1 MALSRLQICCRCC
14 SDHLSNLW
22 LGPGAFVGVGVD
34 RYVRVVGRLIFAFV
48 IFVLTVTERRASLGL
63 RKPILHVRVDACEM
77 ELAIKLVRLASRI
90 SFVSGEVR
98 DVVVENFDPVDLNK
112 KLLEMFK
119 TKVETKDDIFSSRE
133 GGSQEEYNTGLNEPL
148 IPDQFKPELL

>member
-22 LGPGAFVGVGVD
+22 LGPGAVGVGVD

-63 RKPILHVRVDACEM
+63 RKPVLHVRVDACEM

-90 SFVSGEVR
+90 SFVGSEVR
-98 DVVVENFDPVDLNK
+98 DVVVKGFDPV
-112 KLLEMFK
+112 
-119 TKVETKDDIFSSRE
+119 
-133 GGSQEEYNTGLNEPL
+133 EEYLR
-148 IPDQFKPELL
+148 